1 MALKY
6 VKIRLTHSLTN
17 KYRKL
22 VNGMSAVFKYT
33 AKQAV
38 DCGNMVR
45 VKVWHTHTTVWL
57 VKNYSQRILT
67 YYTRILLL
75 ELTYGRTMVGAS
87 VII

>member
-6 VKIRLTHSLTN
+6 VKIRLSQFIIYKHSLTN

-22 VNGMSAVFKYT
+22 VNAIVSCFQVM

-38 DCGNMVR
+38 DCRNMVT

-57 VKNYSQRILT
+57 LKNYSERILT
-67 YYTRILLL
+67 YYTRFLLL
-75 ELTYGRTMVGAS
+75 VVKYV
-87 VII
+87 